1 MRIQTDLEFR
11 QNETKKLNKKYNIEM
26 FSSRIRE
33 GKAHAAKQNIREFKK
48 LLSGSKRLHK
58 ATSAKRWIQKN

>member
-1 MRIQTDLEFR
+1 
-11 QNETKKLNKKYNIEM
+11 M

-33 GKAHAAKQNIREFKK
+33 GKAHAAEQNIREFKK